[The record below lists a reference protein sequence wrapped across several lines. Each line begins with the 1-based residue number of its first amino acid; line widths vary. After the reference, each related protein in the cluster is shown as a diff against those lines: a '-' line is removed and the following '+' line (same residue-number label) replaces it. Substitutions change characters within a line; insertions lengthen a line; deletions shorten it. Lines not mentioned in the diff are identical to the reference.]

1 MTASAVSAPVLA
13 ERQKLFAAGFAPG
26 APAHLQVA
34 AKIDRRAYR
43 SFRCARCNRRCT
55 FEPYHKGLVYRALL
69 VCPCGHCEEA

>member
-13 ERQKLFAAGFAPG
+13 ARQELFNRGFTPG
-26 APAHLQVA
+26 APAHLHAVVR
-34 AKIDRRAYR
+34 IDRRAYR
-43 SFRCARCNRRCT
+43 SFRCAHCNRRCT